1 MSGAARRAAAGTPG
15 ASGGAGVSRPLSGK
29 TMEHSVDKEKN
40 RKSATITK
48 AKTLLPTRTSIDAPL
63 SLLPSPHRSSSSR
76 IPHPTTVPTPT
87 SSRTTKCPG
96 SSVRRNTPV
105 SSSFSGGAG
114 PFGASTLQRRTSP
127 SLQEAFAF
135 ALPAAGGSGLFLF
148 PSGIVRSSSLTAPCS
163 GSSTPRHFDALA
175 RLEEV
180 QVQLA
185 QAKDARDVLENQL
198 QVRCTCMA
206 QGPASELGGRYIL
219 AY

>member
-1 MSGAARRAAAGTPG
+1 
-15 ASGGAGVSRPLSGK
+15 
-29 TMEHSVDKEKN
+29 MEKDKSK
-40 RKSATITK
+40 KSTTTTK

-76 IPHPTTVPTPT
+76 IPHPSAVPTPT
-87 SSRTTKCPG
+87 TSRPTKGQPN
-96 SSVRRNTPV
+96 SLRRNTPV

-114 PFGASTLQRRTSP
+114 PFGSSTLQRRAPP

-135 ALPAAGGSGLFLF
+135 ALPGAGLSGLFLS

-180 QVQLA
+180 QVQLS

-198 QVRCTCMA
+198 QVRFTGRA
-206 QGPASELGGRYIL
+206 QGPARELRGRL
-219 AY
+219 AVMMAL